1 MHNKRHYTANRQMN
15 TFISPGAGIIISIC
29 IDDNYIGSICTQ
41 EPRLFHIITIPTVG
55 VTRVV

>member
-1 MHNKRHYTANRQMN
+1 MN
-15 TFISPGAGIIISIC
+15 TFISPGAGIIIISTC